1 MFADGQ
7 RAAAS
12 LQAAG
17 AWEFLDSMS
26 AACREQLLAGVASE
40 ATDAAAA
47 HLLQQ
52 AIAANGGFARLQT
65 AGRILLAQPGPASEP
80 TSAGALAPAALSLL
94 VRALSRC
101 KDSDGGPVLNIEVPE
116 PPACSYCSLTVS
128 GARPD
133 GSALEHEERHPY
145 DAAAH
150 PAGPEEELLGQ
161 LLLRSVVP
169 PRGRPGFVHFVQQ
182 RPCGHW
188 LHEHC
193 YLKLYL
199 DHQAGALARTCPAC
213 DCECDGYGPG
223 QWIYGYSGTRAE
235 LLGVAGEAEDE
246 GLADIDPRSLVALF
260 DYLPERLQATAEA
273 MYEEDQVSMYG
284 TGAGGAQAPLICSAP
299 PLALSHLGCGSLGA
313 STTASGAQ
321 LGFAPA
327 DAG

>member
-101 KDSDGGPVLNIEVPE
+101 KDS
-116 PPACSYCSLTVS
+116 
-128 GARPD
+128 
-133 GSALEHEERHPY
+133 GST
-145 DAAAH
+145 
-150 PAGPEEELLGQ
+150 
-161 LLLRSVVP
+161 S
-169 PRGRPGFVHFVQQ
+169 
-182 RPCGHW
+182 
-188 LHEHC
+188 
-193 YLKLYL
+193 K
-199 DHQAGALARTCPAC
+199 CP
-213 DCECDGYGPG
+213 
-223 QWIYGYSGTRAE
+223 SR
-235 LLGVAGEAEDE
+235 
-246 GLADIDPRSLVALF
+246 
-260 DYLPERLQATAEA
+260 
-273 MYEEDQVSMYG
+273 
-284 TGAGGAQAPLICSAP
+284 
-299 PLALSHLGCGSLGA
+299 PLAPIA
-313 STTASGAQ
+313 R
-321 LGFAPA
+321 
-327 DAG
+327 